1 MKRGLWRRVLLWAL
15 TIVLALIYLRTGVPK
30 LAGSETWIGM
40 FERWGYPD
48 WLRLGAGGVEVA
60 GAVLLLI
67 PRTAVY
73 GAAVLGVV
81 MLGALYT
88 HAAEGAW
95 TQCGVP
101 LVLLGLLSVI
111 AWKRRIRSTGP
122 ED

>member
-1 MKRGLWRRVLLWAL
+1 VKHRVWSRVLLWAL

-30 LAGSETWIGM
+30 LTGSQAWVRM
-40 FERWGYPD
+40 FEGWGYPD
-48 WLRLGAGGVEVA
+48 WLRLGVGGVEVA

-101 LVLLGLLSVI
+101 LVLLGLLSI
-111 AWKRRIRSTGP
+111 AWRRKVRSGG
-122 ED
+122 